1 MAHFAEIKNNTVA
14 RVIVIN
20 NEVITDENNI
30 EQEALGIAFCK
41 SLYGND
47 TQWVQTSYNGIFRG
61 QYAGVN
67 MIYDPVADEFVLPT
81 IKE

>member
-20 NEVITDENNI
+20 NEVIIDENNI
-30 EQEALGIAFCK
+30 EQEALGVAFCK
-41 SLYGND
+41 TLYGDD
-47 TQWVQTSYNGIFRG
+47 TQWVQTSYNGTFRG
-61 QYAGVN
+61 QYAGTG
-67 MIYDPVADEFVLPT
+67 MTYDPVADEFVLPT